1 MEFVGLEKFF
11 APSTPT
17 VGISMVLFIVSPS
30 IAPLYMLPAEKD
42 VLPIYLLD
50 GGRPIL
56 FTTVTWV
63 RVIPFFWRSDMFIT
77 YG

>member
-1 MEFVGLEKFF
+1 MEKFF

-17 VGISMVLFIVSPS
+17 VAISKVLFIVSPYIS
-30 IAPLYMLPAEKD
+30 PLYILPAENE
-42 VLPIYLLD
+42 VLPIYWFD

-63 RVIPFFWRSDMFIT
+63 RVIPFFLRSDMFIK
-77 YG
+77 